1 MVFAMVIDEI
11 DNHYELQMTLST
23 SIICKHN
30 DTVKLLVVIM
40 LSLDNKDDEKQMNQ
54 KQWSVRWVG

>member
-54 KQWSVRWVG
+54 KQ